1 MGGDSRSR
9 GVVIP
14 VVVSVPSK
22 DEGEGVKPKAAAKEL
37 DEEDTN
43 VEPDPTRA
51 FWVEFEEGV

>member
-51 FWVEFEEGV
+51 FWV